1 MRNYS
6 IFDRAVIGLSR
17 GLEAVNGKPEATARE
32 NPAERLPDSEL
43 DEAQRKHVAG
53 LMRVNH
59 SGEIAAQALYH
70 GQVVTARDEAV
81 KQRLEQSAAEE
92 GDHLIWCQTRVE
104 ELGEKT
110 SLLSPLWYWGSFAI
124 GALAGLAGDKWS
136 LGFIKETEDQVV
148 EHLQGHLE
156 QLPVEDQKSRAVI
169 EQMMI
174 DEAHHGN
181 KAVEAGGVPL
191 PLPVKL
197 WMRAASKVMTT
208 LSYRL

>member
-17 GLEAVNGKPEATARE
+17 GLEAVNGKPEATTRK
-32 NPAERLPDSEL
+32 NPAEGLPDFEL
-43 DEAQRKHVAG
+43 DEAKRKHVAG

-70 GQVVTARDEAV
+70 GQAATARDDVV

-92 GDHLIWCQTRVE
+92 GDHLIWCRTRIE

-124 GALAGLAGDKWS
+124 GAAAGLAGDKWS

-169 EQMMI
+169 EQMMV
-174 DEAHHGN
+174 DEAHHGD

-191 PLPVKL
+191 PLPIKL